1 MHEGL
6 KRRGRWTGLAQ
17 GPLIASLPQRAVCDR
32 SSFLS
37 GGLHMRVHLT
47 EKLVKAE
54 QADPARKRF
63 VFDDECIGFAL
74 SVSPAGSKRFVLD
87 YYHAGRQR
95 RMTIG
100 AWPAWSV
107 TAGRV
112 EAQRVKRDVDRGID
126 PLAVR
131 DEVRT
136 APTVGDL
143 AEEFIKH
150 HLPRLAPRNASDQE
164 SMLRKLVL
172 PEWSGRKVA
181 DISPLDVEALLDKV
195 AAGRARPAKAQPK
208 SKRRRPLAPPRPTPV
223 RANRCGEMLRKMFNL
238 AIKWKMRADN
248 PALDFHRRD
257 EVERETFLSLPQI
270 EALAD
275 YLGRVED
282 QRAAGIVR
290 LCMLTGCRLGEARCA
305 RFDQFNLDLGIWT
318 KQAAQTKQRKVHRLP
333 ISADTAALVRLRRE
347 AVPAD
352 CPWLFPGDV
361 EGQPV
366 TEIRRFWRHLQEAID
381 LEGVRL
387 HDLRHTFASLLVSGG
402 ASLEIIGK
410 LLGHTQAKT
419 TQRYAHLMDSP
430 LRAGVD
436 AVGGL
441 LRPRLRLVED

>member
-1 MHEGL
+1 
-6 KRRGRWTGLAQ
+6 
-17 GPLIASLPQRAVCDR
+17 
-32 SSFLS
+32 
-37 GGLHMRVHLT
+37 MRVHLT
-47 EKLVKAE
+47 EKLVKAAE
-54 QADPARKRF
+54 AVPGKK
-63 VFDDECIGFAL
+63 VLTFDDECLGFAL
-74 SVSPAGSKRFVLD
+74 SVSPAGAKRFVLD
-87 YYHAGRQR
+87 YYYAGRQR
-95 RMTIG
+95 RLTIG
-100 AWPAWSV
+100 AWPVWSA
-107 TAGRV
+107 TAART
-112 EAQRVKRDVDRGID
+112 EAQRLKREVDRGVD
-126 PLAVR
+126 PLAR
-131 DEVRT
+131 REEARE
-136 APTVGDL
+136 APTVSDL
-143 AEEFIKH
+143 VEDYVKH

-172 PEWSGRKVA
+172 PEWSARKVA
-181 DISPLDVEALLDKV
+181 EITPADVEALLDKV

-208 SKRRRPLAPPRPTPV
+208 NKRRKPLAPAKATPI
-223 RANRCGEMLRKMFNL
+223 RANRCGEVLRKMFTL
-238 AIKWKMRADN
+238 AVAWKMRPDN
-248 PALDFHRRD
+248 PATGFRRRL
-257 EVERETFLSLPQI
+257 EVARETFLSLPQI

-275 YLGRVED
+275 YLAGVED

-318 KQAAQTKQRKVHRLP
+318 KQAAQTKQRRVHRLP

-352 CPWLFPGDV
+352 CPWLFPGEV

-366 TEIRRFWRHLQEAID
+366 TEIRRFWRHLQEAVGID
-381 LEGVRL
+381 GVRM

-436 AVGGL
+436 AVGGM
-441 LRPRLRLVED
+441 LRPRLRLVNDQA